1 MGIVRGGVAVTN
13 MVLDSN
19 LSEKRKSLV
28 LTGMLFVA
36 LFLLLFFLHMTSS
49 KMEVLEG
56 GGGGGGGEV
65 AVNFGNS
72 ETGSGDNYESTDLDL
87 PASKPVPAET
97 VEEEEV
103 ITDDTKDDAPAV
115 VTNTKPKDQPKK
127 TEPKPVVPPKRD
139 ASQDTKNALSNLLN
153 GSSKGGDGD
162 DKSGGNKG
170 SSSGTTDSRGYS
182 GSGGSGTGTGGG
194 NGSGDGVGNGSGYG
208 PGSGSGSGGGIGSGV
223 GNGNG
228 SWKLAGRKLSSSSKI
243 AQDCNEYGTVVVEV
257 TVNKQGNVIGCKY
270 VKGTTNTD
278 PCLIQPAY
286 KTARTYKWL
295 PKEDAPDKQVGTIV
309 INFKQS

>member
-1 MGIVRGGVAVTN
+1 MNNTQNLIAET
-13 MVLDSN
+13 DSVSN
-19 LSEKRKSLV
+19 KKKSLIY
-28 LTGMLFVA
+28 TGILFA
-36 LFLLLFFLHMTSS
+36 AFFLLLFFLHMTSA
-49 KMEVLEG
+49 KMQEIEG

-72 ETGSGDNYESTDLDL
+72 DTGAGDNYESKDLDL
-87 PASKPVPAET
+87 PASKPVKEQTTAQEDI
-97 VEEEEV
+97 V
-103 ITDDTKDDAPAV
+103 TDDTQNDVPAV
-115 VTNTKPKDQPKK
+115 VTVKKPKDEPKK
-127 TEPKPVVPPKRD
+127 PEAKPVETPKPKPSKATND
-139 ASQDTKNALSNLLN
+139 ALSNLLN
-153 GSSKGGDGD
+153 GNSKGGDGD

-170 SSSGTTDSRGYS
+170 SSNGTADSRGYS

-194 NGSGDGVGNGSGYG
+194 NGSGDGIGNGSGYG
-208 PGSGSGSGGGIGSGV
+208 PGSGSGSGGGVGSGV

-228 SWKLAGRKLSSSSKI
+228 SWKLAGRKLSSSNKI

-295 PKEDAPDKQVGTIV
+295 PKDDAPEKQVGTIV